1 MGERELRDF
10 LTRQLAAGET
20 LFACAYGVER
30 KSRAERLG
38 GLLGASLGGWIG
50 GALVIDD
57 GWGLATT
64 SSRLFSVR
72 MQRVARLLGPPKLR
86 FGTVHGHADAQA
98 LRAAVHDHEREMM
111 LELTLEE
118 QRRSLRFMLVAG
130 FPDNLQQA
138 RAIAEW
144 LETRSRGGSSAE
156 PGRY

>member
-20 LFACAYGVER
+20 LDACAYGVER

-64 SSRLFSVR
+64 SSRLLSVR
-72 MQRVARLLGPPKLR
+72 VRRVARVLGPPKLR
-86 FGTVHGHADAQA
+86 FGTVHAHADAHA
-98 LRAAVHDHEREMM
+98 LNAVVRHHEGRMV
-111 LELTLEE
+111 LELVLEE
-118 QRRSLRFMLVAG
+118 QQRSLWFGPVTG
-130 FPDNLQQA
+130 FSDNVQRA

-144 LETRSRGGSSAE
+144 LEVRSRGGSSAE